1 MTKQQR
7 KIIEKHFYN
16 YEKERN
22 EAAEYL
28 AERAVAG
35 MGLDY
40 SNERVKSSPGNS
52 VEKKVVDAVDE
63 HLILYKWC
71 LVFEKT
77 LERFKWTLKDKLMQ
91 MRYID
96 KNHRV
101 CICDVIGISDRT
113 LDYWTEEILLAAFNW
128 AQEFDLL

>member
-1 MTKQQR
+1 MTRQQR

-16 YEKERN
+16 YKKERR

-35 MGLDY
+35 MGVDY

-63 HLILYKWC
+63 YLILYKWC

-77 LERFKWTLKDKLMQ
+77 LERFKWTLKDDMMR

-96 KNHRV
+96 KNHEV
-101 CICDVIGISDRT
+101 CICDVIGISRST
-113 LDYWTEEILLAAFNW
+113 YFYWVEEVLLAAFMW
-128 AQEFDLL
+128 AKEWELF